1 MSIDG
6 DDGMM
11 VVVVGGSGGSGGG
24 CLRRRKA
31 TGGKQSAVLW
41 LAGPK
46 HSRTKV
52 KVKGEKSTESSTR
65 K

>member
-6 DDGMM
+6 DDVMM
-11 VVVVGGSGGSGGG
+11 VVVVVVGGSGGSGGG
-24 CLRRRKA
+24 GCLRRSKQ

-52 KVKGEKSTESSTR
+52 NMNGEKSTES
-65 K
+65 